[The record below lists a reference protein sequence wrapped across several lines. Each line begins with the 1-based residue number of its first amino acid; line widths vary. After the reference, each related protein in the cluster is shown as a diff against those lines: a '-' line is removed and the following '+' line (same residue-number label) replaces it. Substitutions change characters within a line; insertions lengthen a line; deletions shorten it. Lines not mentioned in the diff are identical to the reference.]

1 KKKMSNRLRLLKE
14 MLIKNIKN
22 SSQVFIIGHNTPDYD
37 AIGAA
42 LGMVTIAQE
51 LNKDAYI
58 IVNDSQQS
66 LDPGVAKVIEESKE
80 DYTFIDLEEY
90 KSLADLD
97 SLLIAVDVNK
107 KYLTPLQDD
116 LDKVGNIII
125 VDHHQETEQTM
136 EATYKYIDYHA
147 SSTCEIVAQLLNSLQ
162 IKYSKNMANYLY
174 AGIVLDT
181 QNFRKNTTATTHDT
195 AEKLYAKGA
204 RFEVVS
210 KWRVANFEEDQKLN
224 DLIFGSHIIREI
236 GENETTEIKINNN
249 SIQVYT
255 NILGA
260 PKASFVINRMKPH
273 EIYRQD
279 MLAKAADK
287 ILSNYAEIAFVFGY
301 VKEDVVGI
309 SARSKCDVDVGRLLG
324 KLEKIDPS
332 VFPQLQIILPP
343 VCTGGGNKQNAGGSV
358 TTSDIFSV
366 EEFFMNAMK
375 EMAPEEETIVSQQE
389 NEEPIVLVK
398 KQAKVKVLKK

>member
-1 KKKMSNRLRLLKE
+1 MSNRLRLLKE

-375 EMAPEEETIVSQQE
+375 EMATEEETIVSQQE

>member
-1 KKKMSNRLRLLKE
+1 MSNRLRLLKE

-279 MLAKAADK
+279 ILAKAADK

>member
-1 KKKMSNRLRLLKE
+1 MSNRLRLLKE

-236 GENETTEIKINNN
+236 GEKETTEIKINNN

>member
-1 KKKMSNRLRLLKE
+1 MSNRLRLLKE

-116 LDKVGNIII
+116 LEKVGNIII

>member
-1 KKKMSNRLRLLKE
+1 MSNRLRLLKE

-301 VKEDVVGI
+301 VKEDMVGI

>member
-1 KKKMSNRLRLLKE
+1 MSNRLRLLKE

-195 AEKLYAKGA
+195 AEKLYAKVA

>member
-1 KKKMSNRLRLLKE
+1 MSNRLRLLKE

-147 SSTCEIVAQLLNSLQ
+147 SSTCEIVAQVLNSLQ

-398 KQAKVKVLKK
+398 KQATVKVLKK

>member
-1 KKKMSNRLRLLKE
+1 MSNRLRLLKE

-343 VCTGGGNKQNAGGSV
+343 VCTCGGNKQNAGGSV

>member
-1 KKKMSNRLRLLKE
+1 MSNRLRLLKE

-301 VKEDVVGI
+301 VKEDVLGI

>member
-1 KKKMSNRLRLLKE
+1 MSNRLRLLKE

-210 KWRVANFEEDQKLN
+210 KWSVANFEEDQKLN

>member
-1 KKKMSNRLRLLKE
+1 MSNRLRLLKE

-309 SARSKCDVDVGRLLG
+309 SARSKCDVDVGKLLG

>member
-1 KKKMSNRLRLLKE
+1 MSNRLRLLKE

-116 LDKVGNIII
+116 LDKVGHIII

-236 GENETTEIKINNN
+236 GEKETTEIKINNN

-260 PKASFVINRMKPH
+260 PKAAFVINRMKPH

>member
-1 KKKMSNRLRLLKE
+1 MSNRLRLLKE

-309 SARSKCDVDVGRLLG
+309 SARSKCDVDVVRLLG

>member
-1 KKKMSNRLRLLKE
+1 MSNRLRLLKE

-147 SSTCEIVAQLLNSLQ
+147 SSTCEIVAQLLNILQ

-195 AEKLYAKGA
+195 AEKLYAQGA

-236 GENETTEIKINNN
+236 GENETTEIKLNNT

>member
-1 KKKMSNRLRLLKE
+1 MSNRLRLLKE

-210 KWRVANFEEDQKLN
+210 KWRVANFEE
-224 DLIFGSHIIREI
+224 I

-398 KQAKVKVLKK
+398 KQAKVTVLKK

>member
-1 KKKMSNRLRLLKE
+1 MSNRLRLLKE

-236 GENETTEIKINNN
+236 GEKETTEIKINNN

-309 SARSKCDVDVGRLLG
+309 SARSKCDVDVGKLLG

>member
-1 KKKMSNRLRLLKE
+1 MSNRLRLLKE

-343 VCTGGGNKQNAGGSV
+343 VCTGGGNKHNAGGSV

>member
-1 KKKMSNRLRLLKE
+1 M
-14 MLIKNIKN
+14 
-22 SSQVFIIGHNTPDYD
+22 
-37 AIGAA
+37 
-42 LGMVTIAQE
+42 
-51 LNKDAYI
+51 
-58 IVNDSQQS
+58 
-66 LDPGVAKVIEESKE
+66 AKVIEESKE

>member
-1 KKKMSNRLRLLKE
+1 MSNRLRLLKE

-309 SARSKCDVDVGRLLG
+309 SARSKCDVDVGKLLG

-332 VFPQLQIILPP
+332 VFPQLRIILPP

>member
-1 KKKMSNRLRLLKE
+1 MSNRLRLLKE

-366 EEFFMNAMK
+366 EEFFMTAMK
-375 EMAPEEETIVSQQE
+375 DLAPEEETIVSQQE

>member
-1 KKKMSNRLRLLKE
+1 MSNRLRLLKE

>member
-1 KKKMSNRLRLLKE
+1 MSNRLRLLKE

-287 ILSNYAEIAFVFGY
+287 ILSSYAEIAFVFGY

>member
-1 KKKMSNRLRLLKE
+1 MSNRLRLLKE

-375 EMAPEEETIVSQQE
+375 ELAPEEETIVSQQE

>member
-1 KKKMSNRLRLLKE
+1 MSNRLRLLKE

-224 DLIFGSHIIREI
+224 DLIFGSHIIREL
-236 GENETTEIKINNN
+236 GENETTEIKIHNN

>member
-1 KKKMSNRLRLLKE
+1 MSNRLRLLKE

-66 LDPGVAKVIEESKE
+66 LDPGVEKVIEESKE

>member
-1 KKKMSNRLRLLKE
+1 MSNKLRLLKE
-14 MLIKNIKN
+14 VLIKNIKN
-22 SSQVFIIGHNTPDYD
+22 ASRVFIVGHNAPDYD

-42 LGMVTIAQE
+42 LGMATITKE
-51 LNKDAYI
+51 LGKDAYI
-58 IVNDSQQS
+58 IVNDSPQD
-66 LDPGVAKVIEESKE
+66 LDPGVVKVIEESKE
-80 DYTFIDLEEY
+80 DYQFINLEEY

-107 KYLTPLQDD
+107 KYLTSVQDD
-116 LDKVGNIII
+116 LDKIGTIII

-136 EATYKYIDYHA
+136 EATYKYIDSHA
-147 SSTCEIVAQLLNSLQ
+147 SSTCEIVAQLLHNLQ

-181 QNFRKNTTATTHDT
+181 QSFRKNTTATTHDT
-195 AEKLYAKGA
+195 AEKLYARGA

-236 GENETTEIKINNN
+236 GESETTEIKINNN
-249 SIQVYT
+249 SIQVFT

-260 PKASFVINRMKPH
+260 PKVSFVINRMKPH

-287 ILSNYAEIAFVFGY
+287 IFSKYAEIAFVLGY
-301 VKEDVVGI
+301 VDEDTVGI
-309 SARSKCDVDVGRLLG
+309 SARSKCDVDVGTLLG
-324 KLEKIDPS
+324 RLEKINPTE
-332 VFPQLQIILPP
+332 FPQKQTVLRT
-343 VCTGGGNKQNAGGSV
+343 VCTGGGNKQNAGGSI

-366 EEFFMNAMK
+366 EEFFMNVMK
-375 EMAPEEETIVSQQE
+375 EMTPVEETIVSQQE

-398 KQAKVKVLKK
+398 KEAEVKILKK

>member
-1 KKKMSNRLRLLKE
+1 MSNRLRLLKE

-249 SIQVYT
+249 SIEVYT

>member
-1 KKKMSNRLRLLKE
+1 MSNRLRLLKE

-204 RFEVVS
+204 RF
-210 KWRVANFEEDQKLN
+210 
-224 DLIFGSHIIREI
+224 
-236 GENETTEIKINNN
+236 
-249 SIQVYT
+249 
-255 NILGA
+255 
-260 PKASFVINRMKPH
+260 
-273 EIYRQD
+273 
-279 MLAKAADK
+279 
-287 ILSNYAEIAFVFGY
+287 
-301 VKEDVVGI
+301 
-309 SARSKCDVDVGRLLG
+309 
-324 KLEKIDPS
+324 
-332 VFPQLQIILPP
+332 
-343 VCTGGGNKQNAGGSV
+343 
-358 TTSDIFSV
+358 
-366 EEFFMNAMK
+366 
-375 EMAPEEETIVSQQE
+375 
-389 NEEPIVLVK
+389 
-398 KQAKVKVLKK
+398 

>member
-1 KKKMSNRLRLLKE
+1 MSNRLRLLKE

-22 SSQVFIIGHNTPDYD
+22 SSQVFVIGHNTPDYD

-309 SARSKCDVDVGRLLG
+309 SARSKCDVDVGKLLG

>member
-1 KKKMSNRLRLLKE
+1 MSNRLRLLKE

-136 EATYKYIDYHA
+136 EATYKDIDYHA